1 MGIVGTSI
9 RFGRGLRI
17 FCFRIIW
24 FELEITVRDVGKE
37 QRGGHV
43 IGGSLREEDMDE
55 WMYWDDEVDTL
66 LWMLELD
73 LRLDVLVEG

>member
-1 MGIVGTSI
+1 
-9 RFGRGLRI
+9 
-17 FCFRIIW
+17 
-24 FELEITVRDVGKE
+24 LEITVRDVGKE